1 MNNSKTK
8 LRKGSLAL
16 MILLGIIVLPA
27 CSDGSDQAAIDTTL
41 AVFND
46 PGTAPWEPVAPDALI
61 AECGLDPDI
70 LATID
75 ETAPYSYAIIRYGKL
90 CHEFYPPNMPG
101 QFESSPNFSATKTL
115 GATIVGRAAYMSAD
129 LPLPL
134 QDSDRM
140 DFWVDDISFNQDA
153 LVGHV
158 LAMIGF
164 NESLAFGE
172 RDWEYDLVGAR
183 EIDRLSDV
191 VEAVIAQDAV
201 RFTNAT
207 TTGEF
212 AQQELFDKLGMSA
225 SVWQGD
231 NFGYSWQSNLRD
243 MARLGLLLVHRGVWD
258 QQHLLDE
265 EWVYR
270 MTHPAFEDTN
280 LGYGYL
286 TWVKSTPSALP
297 DIDPNVGVPLRQC
310 SPPAIWREFPHTLS
324 ESIDCNYDDP
334 QACVQTY
341 DVGAFSALGLGGQV
355 IEGHPGLDL
364 VLVARNSAGAASGP
378 WDMIRPAL
386 VEHDPGYAGDEAA
399 FCEAYRA
406 ADYAPDMI
414 TLP

>member
-1 MNNSKTK
+1 MTTT
-8 LRKGSLAL
+8 
-16 MILLGIIVLPA
+16 
-27 CSDGSDQAAIDTTL
+27 DQHNVEMKQGTAAI
-41 AVFND
+41 A
-46 PGTAPWEPVAPDALI
+46 AREYKQAEAERAI
-61 AECGLDPDI
+61 AEQGIEVDPILPLNLCGPEI
-70 LATID
+70 
-75 ETAPYSYAIIRYGKL
+75 SYFTGKL
-90 CHEFYPPNMPG
+90 
-101 QFESSPNFSATKTL
+101 
-115 GATIVGRAAYMSAD
+115 
-129 LPLPL
+129 
-134 QDSDRM
+134 
-140 DFWVDDISFNQDA
+140 
-153 LVGHV
+153 
-158 LAMIGF
+158 
-164 NESLAFGE
+164 
-172 RDWEYDLVGAR
+172 
-183 EIDRLSDV
+183 
-191 VEAVIAQDAV
+191 EAVIRYMELPYQRVVKGPMEVMADLTGTAQVPGLQLADGRWMTDSTPIIAWLDQRYPEV
-201 RFTNAT
+201 
-207 TTGEF
+207 
-212 AQQELFDKLGMSA
+212 
-225 SVWQGD
+225 SVIP
-231 NFGYSWQSNLRD
+231 RD
-243 MARLGLLLVHRGVWD
+243 PVTAFFSR
-258 QQHLLDE
+258 LLDE